1 MHHND
6 NNYSNL
12 NTLSTTPPTCNPLS
26 LYLHTSSFRPA
37 GSDFSTSPLSSAAT
51 SPTSSPPTSPFR
63 RGLYRNV
70 SGSPDNRDNRSQSPL
85 RLPASLRRSS
95 LVVLRG
101 RPSAVDL
108 ALSEERSRCDEDSVE
123 RQGIDLMEPRP
134 VDPVSIPMDLDAN
147 VFPTSNWNASRGSFQ
162 SMTQAQCTTQGQA
175 RNPQQPRIVMGGI
188 FEVMEGSA

>member
-1 MHHND
+1 MHHKKD

-12 NTLSTTPPTCNPLS
+12 NTLSTTPPSTNPLS
-26 LYLHTSSFRPA
+26 LYLHTSTRPE

-51 SPTSSPPTSPFR
+51 SPASSPPTSPFR
-63 RGLYRNV
+63 RGMYRNL
-70 SGSPDNRDNRSQSPL
+70 SRSPDNHDNRSQSPL

-134 VDPVSIPMDLDAN
+134 VDPLSIPMDLDAN
-147 VFPTSNWNASRGSFQ
+147 VFPTSNCNASRGSFQ
-162 SMTQAQCTTQGQA
+162 SMTQVQSPAQGQA
-175 RNPQQPRIVMGGI
+175 RSPSHPRFVMGGI